1 MIGPG
6 PNRKGSQRRGCHTGK
21 AHRAIVNMAEDSRSY
36 FKAVAS
42 AYSGQNQPILL
53 WLMPNRYC
61 LLIILGSMMGL
72 NPAPW

>member
-1 MIGPG
+1 
-6 PNRKGSQRRGCHTGK
+6 
-21 AHRAIVNMAEDSRSY
+21 MAEDSRSY